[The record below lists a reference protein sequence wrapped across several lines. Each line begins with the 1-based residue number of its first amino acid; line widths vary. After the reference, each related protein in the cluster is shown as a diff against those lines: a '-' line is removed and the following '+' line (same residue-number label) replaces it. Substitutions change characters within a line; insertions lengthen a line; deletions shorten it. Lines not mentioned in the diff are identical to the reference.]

1 MRHPIAA
8 AARALALALL
18 PVHHGPRGRQRPG
31 RTAPAGDLGVV
42 NVNAATAE
50 ELSLLPGVGPTKAQA
65 IIRYRT
71 EHGAFK
77 RVEDLSQV
85 KGIGEKQLEKL
96 RPHVA
101 LEGKTTAQPG
111 SEGRPEARPARRP
124 RLRHAA
130 RAC

>member
-8 AARALALALL
+8 AAWQAVLATCLVLCLSTTALA
-18 PVHHGPRGRQRPG
+18 
-31 RTAPAGDLGVV
+31 AGKEPSISGVV

-50 ELSLLPGVGPTKAQA
+50 ELSLLPGVGPAKAQA
-65 IIRYRT
+65 IIRWRT

-85 KGIGEKQLEKL
+85 KGIGEKQLEKI

-101 LEGKTTAQPG
+101 LEGKTTAQPK
-111 SEGRPEARPARRP
+111 
-124 RLRHAA
+124 
-130 RAC
+130 